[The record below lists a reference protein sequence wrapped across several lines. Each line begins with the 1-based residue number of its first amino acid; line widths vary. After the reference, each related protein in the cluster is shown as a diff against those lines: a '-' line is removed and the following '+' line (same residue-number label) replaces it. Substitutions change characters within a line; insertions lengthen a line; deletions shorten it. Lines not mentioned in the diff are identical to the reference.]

1 MSEGL
6 FDDLPEAAAP
16 AQERFGAPRLR
27 RAERSQAELRAFSLD
42 ELIAP
47 DHPARLV
54 WRFVE
59 GLDVS
64 DLLAGIKAVEGHVG
78 RPAAD
83 PRILVSLWLF
93 ATIDGVG
100 SARRL
105 AELCGS
111 HAAYRWLC
119 GGVSTNH
126 KSLSDF
132 RTAHAGWLDRTLTA
146 SVAVLLHKGLVR
158 LERVAQDGMK
168 VRASAGAASFR
179 RRESLERCRHQAAER
194 VRRLKAEL
202 EADPAEVSRRQ
213 RAAQERAAQERE
225 ERVAAALAEL
235 PSVEAKRPAAERDKA
250 RVSTSDP
257 EARVMK
263 MADGGFRPAFNVQF
277 AAETEHRV
285 IVGVDVTNSGGDQPH
300 LEPMADQIAKRFGQL
315 PREMLADGGFV
326 NLGAIDRLH
335 GRGVT
340 LYAPPMTPRDK
351 ARPPMTRMKG
361 DTEAVVA
368 WRQRMDGDGAKTI
381 YRERAA
387 TIECVNAQ
395 VRNRGLRRFL
405 VRGLKKVR
413 AVALWHA
420 LAHNLR
426 IAMGLMVPVEATA

>member
-1 MSEGL
+1 MAGSL
-6 FDDLPEAAAP
+6 FDDLPASVAP
-16 AQERFGAPRLR
+16 AKEGVGVPRIR
-27 RAERSQAELRAFSLD
+27 KAERSQAELRACSLD
-42 ELIAP
+42 DLIAP

-64 DLLAGIKAVEGHVG
+64 ELLAGIKAVVGHVG
-78 RPAAD
+78 HPPAD
-83 PRILVSLWLF
+83 PRILVALWLY

-111 HAAYRWLC
+111 HGAYRWLC

-132 RTAHAGWLDRTLTA
+132 RTAHADWLDKTLTA

-168 VRASAGAASFR
+168 VRASAGASSFR
-179 RRESLERCRHQAAER
+179 RRDSLEKCRRQAAER
-194 VRRLKAEL
+194 VQTLKAGL
-202 EADPAEVSRRQ
+202 EADPAEASRRQ
-213 RAAQERAAQERE
+213 RAAQERAARERE

-235 PSVEAKRPAAERDKA
+235 PAVEAKRPAAKKEKA
-250 RVSTSDP
+250 RVSTTDP

-263 MADGGFRPAFNVQF
+263 MADGSFRPAFNIQF
-277 AAETEHRV
+277 AAETEHRL

-300 LEPMADQIAKRFGQL
+300 LEPMADQIARRFGKL
-315 PREMLADGGFV
+315 PDEMLADGGFV
-326 NLGAIDRLH
+326 TPGAIDRLA
-335 GRGVT
+335 GRGMV
-340 LYAPPMTPRDK
+340 LYAPPMTPRDT
-351 ARPPMTRMKG
+351 ARAPADRMKG
-361 DTEAVVA
+361 DTDAILA
-368 WRQRMDGDGAKTI
+368 WRQRMESEAAKTI
-381 YRERAA
+381 YKERAA

-395 VRNRGLRRFL
+395 VRNRGLRQFL
-405 VRGLKKVR
+405 VRGLKKAR

-426 IAMGLMVPVEATA
+426 IAVGLLQPVELIA